1 MLPFY
6 PRPCPLETESQIRME
21 AMILLRLTSRS
32 SRLQSNKI
40 ASLVYKYPQ
49 AHDSQRTFN
58 TVQSLIP
65 HAGIDHMWSSSVQKH
80 VLAFAAV

>member
-1 MLPFY
+1 MDIP
-6 PRPCPLETESQIRME
+6 
-21 AMILLRLTSRS
+21 
-32 SRLQSNKI
+32 
-40 ASLVYKYPQ
+40 SLVYKYPQ
-49 AHDSQRTFN
+49 ADDSQRTFN